1 MYAVHMESMEQPELG
16 PLADR
21 TAWSGIPPEDLFR
34 LLKLAEDQDSLDVT
48 DQDIVDGHH
57 RTTVYERLLAAAYA
71 LGMAEADGL
80 YPGQVDTETDRAT
93 AWEHAENPR

>member
-34 LLKLAEDQDSLDVT
+34 LLKLANHGDGLDVNAE
-48 DQDIVDGHH
+48 DIIGGHR
-57 RTTVYERLLAAAYA
+57 RTIVYERLLAAAYA
-71 LGMAEADGL
+71 LGHAAGL
-80 YPGQVDTETDRAT
+80 ETMGNPVLDDVEL